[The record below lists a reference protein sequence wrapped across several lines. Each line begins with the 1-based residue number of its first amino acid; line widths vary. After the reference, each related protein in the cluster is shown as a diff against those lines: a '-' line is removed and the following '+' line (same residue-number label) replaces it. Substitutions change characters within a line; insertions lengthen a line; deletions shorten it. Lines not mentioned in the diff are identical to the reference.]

1 MRKIFGYVLLASA
14 FLLIVALA
22 FPALFE
28 GDKAGRVEKK
38 ERIDAPFLKNES
50 ASAVLVYFGYVGCLS
65 VCEPSLK
72 DISKIYTNYIG
83 ANNGEKPAVLFVNM
97 TPKIDLQSSSLW
109 ASSFHPD
116 FKAYSPNKK
125 ELDDIVQKLGL
136 IYSELGLKAEHAP
149 YLYLFKKSS
158 VGYELRYIYTTRP
171 FNEAA
176 ILKDLKQF
184 KELK

>member
-1 MRKIFGYVLLASA
+1 MLKKIFGYVLLASA
-14 FLLIVALA
+14 FLLIAALA
-22 FPALFE
+22 FPALFD
-28 GDKAGRVEKK
+28 GDKAGRVERK
-38 ERIDAPFLKNES
+38 ECVDAPFLKNES

-83 ANNGEKPAVLFVNM
+83 SNHGEKPSVLFVNM
-97 TPKIDLQSSSLW
+97 TPKIDLQSASLW
-109 ASSFHPD
+109 VSSFHPD

-149 YLYLFKKSS
+149 YLYLFKKSPA
-158 VGYELRYIYTTRP
+158 GYELRYIYTTRP

-176 ILKDLKQF
+176 ILKDLNN
-184 KELK
+184 LRS